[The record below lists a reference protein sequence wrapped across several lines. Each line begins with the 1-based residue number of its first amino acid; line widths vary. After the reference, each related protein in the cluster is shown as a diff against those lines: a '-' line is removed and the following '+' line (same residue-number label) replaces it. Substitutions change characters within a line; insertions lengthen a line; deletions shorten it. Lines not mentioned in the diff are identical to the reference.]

1 MVLQENVIGKTTD
14 DVLRGEIYFEKVQQE
29 SGNRVVDALRVFFSS
44 RFSFLKHI
52 LKLSDSPHL

>member
-29 SGNRVVDALRVFFSS
+29 SGNRVVDALRVFFPLG
-44 RFSFLKHI
+44 FHF
-52 LKLSDSPHL
+52 